1 MSYVDIIK
9 KQIQDSVCT
18 KEKLLNDDT
27 LIKRIEE
34 VAHLMVECYK
44 NGGKVIFAGNGGSAA
59 DAQHLAGEL
68 VSKFYFD
75 RPALAS
81 IALTVDTSI
90 ITAIGNDYG
99 YDMVFT
105 RQLQAN
111 ATSKDIFVGITT
123 SGNSKNVIKAFEYA
137 RSVGIKTVCLNGSC
151 GGLIEKNNL
160 VDYDLI
166 MPSCETPRVQEC
178 HTLVGHILCGLI
190 EGEIFK
196 SWKR

>member
-1 MSYVDIIK
+1 MNYTELIKEQIKESYV
-9 KQIQDSVCT
+9 V
-18 KEKLLNDDT
+18 KEKLFNDMK
-27 LIKRIEE
+27 LIKKIEE
-34 VAHLMVECYK
+34 VAKIMIKCYK

-59 DAQHLAGEL
+59 DSQHLAGEL

-75 RPALAS
+75 RPALPS

-99 YDMVFT
+99 YETVFT

-111 ATSKDIFVGITT
+111 ASKNDVFVGITT
-123 SGNSKNVIKAFEYA
+123 SGNSKNIIEAFKYA
-137 RSVGIKTVCLNGSC
+137 KSTGIKTVCFNGGS
-151 GGLIEKNNL
+151 GGEIEKYNL
-160 VDYDLI
+160 ADYDLI
-166 MPSCETPRVQEC
+166 MPSSITPRIQEC

-196 SWKR
+196 TWKR